1 MSLMKK
7 IFLGAIACIVV
18 VTAIGMLNPSPQEV
32 VKEAFAKHEIDSLS
46 KKYNSADEKVKADYH
61 QLYRQAMLKGFEECV
76 NFDRENKFNYDG
88 EKRWQNLNKMAQF
101 ALNINDKSFESDKK
115 LAKNINECT
124 KLRKEYSDGCLELYK
139 KYKVSETSQISVIR
153 RYIVN
158 ELTNAKGVYYAC
170 GYEEIFGNYIP
181 KDDFNECVLDFS
193 NANFTSLRRGVN
205 RLNVVYDGKEKLEK
219 IEFEKTHLQNKVN
232 ELNSSANALASELSK
247 ARKKALP
254 KLEAKLNE
262 YLEKMYLP
270 ALFLELKESTMSEL
284 GLDKVEVNLG
294 AVNLKNIS
302 SGELNRLR
310 LAFIA
315 TSAELGGSR
324 NSRIPSTAKNQ
335 TGVLILDEID
345 ANLSGKEA
353 MSIASV
359 LEMLG
364 RSYQIFAISHQ
375 PQLSS
380 KAAHHFL
387 VEKKRRNFKR
397 KRA

>member
-1 MSLMKK
+1 MGLIKK

-205 RLNVVYDGKEKLEK
+205 RLNVVYDGKEKLEMQGGFK
-219 IEFEKTHLQNKVN
+219 TEVDRFKVVPSEAMYIQEDLRIMKNNIEAQFNRGMMNLKTMTAEQNR
-232 ELNSSANALASELSK
+232 ANAL
-247 ARKKALP
+247 KK
-254 KLEAKLNE
+254 
-262 YLEKMYLP
+262 
-270 ALFLELKESTMSEL
+270 
-284 GLDKVEVNLG
+284 
-294 AVNLKNIS
+294 
-302 SGELNRLR
+302 
-310 LAFIA
+310 
-315 TSAELGGSR
+315 
-324 NSRIPSTAKNQ
+324 
-335 TGVLILDEID
+335 
-345 ANLSGKEA
+345 
-353 MSIASV
+353 
-359 LEMLG
+359 
-364 RSYQIFAISHQ
+364 
-375 PQLSS
+375 
-380 KAAHHFL
+380 
-387 VEKKRRNFKR
+387 
-397 KRA
+397 